1 MSNGHQ
7 AADEAPPVGR
17 APTREGLFYVEWGAE
32 TLKRNLTLANEVLR
46 SLLTLSATMLGGS
59 IAFLDKVATRPFP
72 GIAAVLFLLALIAS
86 LLGVLPY
93 EGEVDLRIPKQIEQ
107 HKRAA
112 FEKKVLLLKTAGGL
126 LALGFIAALVGMAVH
141 P

>member
-7 AADEAPPVGR
+7 PAGEAPPVGR

-59 IAFLDKVATRPFP
+59 IAFLDKVAAPPFP
-72 GIAAVLFLLALIAS
+72 AIAAAVFLLALGAS

-93 EGEVDLRIPKQIEQ
+93 EGKADLRIPKQIER

-112 FEKKVLLLKTAGGL
+112 FDKKLGLLKAAGGL
-126 LALGFIAALVGMAVH
+126 LVIGFLLALVGMMAR
-141 P
+141 